1 MNINPDSIVN
11 LVRDKSEAIR
21 KILEILDRNQ
31 KQAEGCAKLRE
42 SLVRKED
49 PNHSEANKIHCLS
62 VALGIA
68 GKNSED
74 LMYLAQFILVYASSA
89 SFTNDAAQMANKLG
103 KGEDALKAMFKA
115 KMEGKI

>member
-1 MNINPDSIVN
+1 MKINPDSIVN

-21 KILEILDRNQ
+21 KILEIIDRTQ

-42 SLVRKED
+42 SLIRTD
-49 PNHSEANKIHCLS
+49 NPNHTDAHIIKCLQIS
-62 VALGIA
+62 LATS

-74 LMYLAQFILVYASSA
+74 LMYLAQFILVYASSS
-89 SFTNDAAQMANKLG
+89 SFTTDAAHMANKLG